1 MNPPYK
7 HCEIVGPFSAPEWSY
22 AVVEGYKVPYIKLL
36 PLKGE
41 QDGKIEVHVE
51 NTSCCFIID
60 DSSLDVVMALLAKA
74 MAVAAGYNK
83 HGEGSEIHNPFK
95 VKMIGISHLPT

>member
-1 MNPPYK
+1 MNNFK
-7 HCEIVGPFSAPEWSY
+7 HCEIVGPFVSPEWYY
-22 AVVEGYKVPYIKLL
+22 AVIDGYKVPYVRLL

-41 QDGKIEVHVE
+41 NDGKIEINLE
-51 NTSCCFIID
+51 NTDCFFIIE
-60 DSSLDVVMALLAKA
+60 DSSIDVVLALLAKA

-95 VKMIGISHLPT
+95 VKMSAL